1 MGRGAIVRQP
11 VWMQATD
18 VTKERTLIGSRGGT
32 AEMDS
37 LCFLGANSAPFWRRP
52 GLLIYRAHTLP
63 KRGLEIRW
71 PTVLSE
77 EIGEGLVGKLLEVL
91 HAIFGEQVQGIPGFV
106 IELNSLPGHGA
117 LSVAGWLVQPIPV
130 NPTIHRLFH
139 RNRTPKAALSLRHP
153 MAG

>member
-1 MGRGAIVRQP
+1 
-11 VWMQATD
+11 MQATD
-18 VTKERTLIGSRGGT
+18 VAKERILIGSRGGT

-37 LCFLGANSAPFWRRP
+37 LCFLGATSAPFWRRP

-117 LSVAGWLVQPIPV
+117 LSVAGGWSNLSPLIPQSTGFSIETE
-130 NPTIHRLFH
+130 PRK
-139 RNRTPKAALSLRHP
+139 RR
-153 MAG
+153 

>member
-1 MGRGAIVRQP
+1 LGRGAIVRQP

-18 VTKERTLIGSRGGT
+18 VAKERILIGSRGGT

-37 LCFLGANSAPFWRRP
+37 LCFLGATSAPFWRRP

-91 HAIFGEQVQGIPGFV
+91 HAIFGEQVQSTPGFV

-117 LSVAGWLVQPIPV
+117 LSVAGGWSNLSPLIPQSKGFSIETE
-130 NPTIHRLFH
+130 PRK
-139 RNRTPKAALSLRHP
+139 RR
-153 MAG
+153 

>member
-1 MGRGAIVRQP
+1 
-11 VWMQATD
+11 
-18 VTKERTLIGSRGGT
+18 
-32 AEMDS
+32 MDS

-63 KRGLEIRW
+63 KRRLEIRW

-91 HAIFGEQVQGIPGFV
+91 HAIFGEQVQSTPGFV

-117 LSVAGWLVQPIPV
+117 LSVAGGWSNLSPLIPQSTGFSIETE
-130 NPTIHRLFH
+130 PRK
-139 RNRTPKAALSLRHP
+139 RR
-153 MAG
+153 